1 MVKRG
6 GGTRPDCPQLPRLP
20 ACATAPRCA
29 RVGHTMT
36 HHTITH
42 AHPSKHPANKSDT
55 RQRCICVFPPRRD
68 SAGRRSRFFR
78 TGVRFVER
86 LFGLGSGAAR
96 PAGSFSTARPA
107 RDIACA
113 GHRRP
118 PSTAF
123 GCAWGAVRRVV
134 RASAGRAAG
143 GWGVGCG
150 VISSRRNRAGAGG
163 VIWLGR
169 VIRLGAGRGTSP
181 PARGSTGTFGA
192 GRWVVGV

>member
-6 GGTRPDCPQLPRLP
+6 GGTSPDRPQLPP
-20 ACATAPRCA
+20 SGWATAPRCA

-55 RQRCICVFPPRRD
+55 RQRSICVFPPRRGW
-68 SAGRRSRFFR
+68 AGRRSRFFR
-78 TGVRFVER
+78 TVVRLVER

-96 PAGSFSTARPA
+96 PAGWFSTARPA

-118 PSTAF
+118 PSTVE
-123 GCAWGAVRRVV
+123 CCPLGAVLARC
-134 RASAGRAAG
+134 AGFCGAFAAG
-143 GWGVGCG
+143 VCVGCG
-150 VISSRRNRAGAGG
+150 GISSRRNGAGAVG
-163 VIWLGR
+163 VIRLGR